1 MSNNNLP
8 DLNTLAMLGSMFEG
22 TEFDKKFKET
32 FDKEYKAL
40 IANKEVDPVNAFRL
54 ANAKATRE
62 SLKCLPLMLRLN
74 YLINSFI
81 GKDNEN
87 SDEIIDW
94 NLVNEIITTNIEE
107 FDYQSIHKVNSYEE
121 LKNLRIEIEF
131 AYADLQPWRTSKCK
145 DCHEDFHMNF
155 SEVLYFAEKGM
166 KLPKRCPACRKARK
180 GCNTLEEKKANV
192 EASIKARKKA
202 KSEEEKLKERLQ
214 NSQKE
219 REEYKTSIMSEA
231 LKKAGLK

>member
-32 FDKEYKAL
+32 FDKEYKTL
-40 IANKEVDPVNAFRL
+40 IANKEVEPINAFRL

-62 SLKCLPLMLRLN
+62 SLKCLPIMFRLN
-74 YLINSFI
+74 YLMNSFV
-81 GKDNEN
+81 GKENEN
-87 SDEIIDW
+87 ADELIDW
-94 NLVNEIITTNIEE
+94 NLVNEIITTNIDE
-107 FDYQSIHKVNSYEE
+107 FDYQFTRKVNSYEE
-121 LKNLRIEIEF
+121 LKDLRIEVEL

-145 DCHEDFHMNF
+145 DCHEDFHMHF
-155 SEVLYFAEKGM
+155 GEVLYFGEKGM

-180 GCNTLEEKKANV
+180 EGNTPEEKKANV
-192 EASIKARKKA
+192 ESSIKSRNKA
-202 KSEEEKLKERLQ
+202 KAEEKKLEEKLEKSRR
-214 NSQKE
+214 E
-219 REEYKTSIMSEA
+219 REEYKTSTMSEA